1 MKPVTQDGRSARW
14 DAHRRERRKMLLRT
28 VRHAV
33 ADHGPEISM
42 EQLSV
47 QAQTTK
53 TVLYRYFGDRGGLQR
68 AMGEWAMKVIT
79 RSLDR
84 ADYSPHTPRESLR
97 AMISAFVDLAARAP
111 NVYRFC
117 DAAVTS
123 TADPKAD
130 NDYDTF
136 FQGITALLCRRLQ
149 LSGDAEVQWAYG
161 AIGFVRAS
169 TERWLLRPTDQEA
182 FVDQLTTWLWSSRST
197 ALTGIAERS
206 QTASSASART
216 TPPAPNSETK
226 E

>member
-1 MKPVTQDGRSARW
+1 MKPVTQDGRRVRW

-33 ADHGPEISM
+33 ADHGPGISM

-68 AMGEWAMKVIT
+68 AMGEWAMKTIT
-79 RSLDR
+79 RSLDQ
-84 ADYSPHTPRESLR
+84 ADYSPDTPRESLR
-97 AMISAFVDLAARAP
+97 AMIAAFVDLAAGAP

-123 TADPKAD
+123 AADPKAD

-136 FQGITALLCRRLQ
+136 FEGITALLCRRLQ
-149 LSGDAEVQWAYG
+149 LSGDAELQWAYG

-169 TERWLLRPTDQEA
+169 TERWLLHPTDQA
-182 FVDQLTTWLWSSRST
+182 GFVDQLTTWLWSSRST
-197 ALTGIAERS
+197 ALTGIAE
-206 QTASSASART
+206 QPQNASGASART